1 MSHRPA
7 QENHK
12 DMRSFQPVPKQALT
26 YFLVQIIAWLAGLN
40 IFEGRAPGMLL
51 GLTRL
56 LKPSWHSFAHPPGR
70 VPFGYGFL
78 SLSEGIKAEYV
89 SGSRLLHC
97 TN

>member
-1 MSHRPA
+1 
-7 QENHK
+7 
-12 DMRSFQPVPKQALT
+12 MRSFQPVPKQALT
-26 YFLVQIIAWLAGLN
+26 YFLVQIFAWLAGLN

-70 VPFGYGFL
+70 VPFGYSFL